1 MPEQLTIPLADLLID
16 EENPRLSQPN
26 AGQREA
32 LRSLAAYQGR
42 KLQKL
47 AEDILIYGPDPSELF
62 IVMRFDEEQNRYVVI
77 DGNRRLTALKALE
90 NPEFFA
96 GAVTAGVL
104 TIIRRLS
111 KKYQVA
117 PIESVPCLAVRDRD
131 EARHWIELRHTGERE
146 GAGSVLWGSDE
157 SARFRARSDGLEI
170 HTQALNFLEQRGD
183 ITPEFRRDIPTTSY
197 KRLLEAPDVRAKI
210 GIEMQ
215 QGKLKLLG
223 DESAVAKALLYIAK
237 DLESGTTKVG
247 DIYTKEQRTTY
258 ANKLP
263 KDVLVNP
270 IREAGQGID
279 ATGTAKTTAKK
290 APPATKTPK
299 QRDRLIPRDC
309 VLNITDQRIRDIER
323 ELRRLSLEDF
333 ANAVSVLLRVFIELS
348 GDSYIDRIGLPLSA
362 DEHLGKKL
370 LAVMG
375 DLSARKKLTAQ
386 QAKPVRRACQ
396 KDSFLCPSIT
406 LMNQYVHNPY
416 MFPGPSD
423 LRAHWDSL
431 QPFITAVW
439 AP

>member
-1 MPEQLTIPLADLLID
+1 MAEQLPISLADLLID

-32 LRSLAAYQGR
+32 LRALAAYQGR

-47 AEDILIYGPDPSELF
+47 AEDIFVHGPDPSELF
-62 IVMRFDEEQNRYVVI
+62 IVMRFDQEQDRYVVI
-77 DGNRRLTALKALE
+77 DGNRRLTALKGLE
-90 NPEFFA
+90 NPELLV
-96 GAVTAGVL
+96 GAVTTGAL
-104 TIIRRLS
+104 TIMRRLS
-111 KKYQVA
+111 KKYQA
-117 PIESVPCLAVRDRD
+117 SPIESVQCLVVKDRD

-146 GAGSVLWGSDE
+146 GAGPVLWGSDD

-170 HTQALNFLEQRGD
+170 HTQALNFLEQRGA
-183 ITPEFRRDIPTTSY
+183 ITPEFRRSIPASSY

-210 GIEMQ
+210 GIELQ

-223 DESAVAKALLYIAK
+223 DESAVAKALVYIAK
-237 DLESGTTKVG
+237 DLESGSTKVG
-247 DIYTKEQRTTY
+247 DIYTKEQRTAY
-258 ANKLP
+258 AEKIP
-263 KDVLVNP
+263 KDVVVAP
-270 IREAGQGID
+270 FRKTGRGID
-279 ATGTAKTTAKK
+279 GTGVATATAKK
-290 APPATKTPK
+290 ASPTTKTPK

-323 ELRRLSLEDF
+323 ELRQLSLEDF

-348 GDSYIDRIGLPLSA
+348 ADAYIDRIGLSISLDGS
-362 DEHLGKKL
+362 LGNKL
-370 LAVMG
+370 TTVMN

-396 KDSFLCPSIT
+396 RDTFLCPSIT
-406 LMNQYVHNPY
+406 LMNQWVHNQY

-439 AP
+439 AL